1 MTIGIS
7 RAAARLS
14 GVALWT
20 LASAAAAQAQVGQ
33 PASGADVAP
42 VNSASDQTASSDIIV
57 TATRRNERLQDV
69 PVTVTAITSAQ
80 IENLQ
85 IKNFQDVQVL
95 SPGLSFRESGT
106 QGTVTSLRGIS
117 STVTTSAPAAV
128 VIYLNEVP
136 INDFVAFQGIY
147 DIGQIEVLR
156 GPQGTLRGVAAPV
169 GSITIGT
176 RRPDLNDYG
185 GTFIATGTDQPSFNG
200 QAAVNVPIIKE
211 KLAVRIAGLFDVNR
225 NGDLHNPVTDVKSRA
240 DTKSIRASVLF
251 QPINPLSIFAYYQYM
266 RANRYD
272 LTRVEGTGFVPT
284 ADQPFPAGYN
294 GPVIRDG
301 RDGIA
306 VQENVTLRQ
315 FMSNNASINAKL
327 NIADEASLSYIFG
340 YSQFKSFTGLN
351 SGDTDTGNAVLNY
364 SPGQLFHTDS
374 KGTMH
379 ELRLDSMGGDRLFDY
394 SIGVNYLK
402 TANRKPTNVGSNRGY
417 AVIPGV
423 NPPSGPATLLGTDIL
438 IPENRVDKSAFAS
451 ATLHLPTRTDITF
464 GARRLHFKRD
474 QGFQLWLTTDGVRD
488 TLAIPLPPPLPPLV
502 LQTPTQPLL
511 DSPSSRSIKAWV
523 YDAKV
528 VQHLDDDKIIYFSYG
543 RGFRGP
549 GANRGVDLPAL
560 DFLRVLPPEKSDS
573 YEIGFKGDFFDRRIR
588 FNFDVFQQDY
598 KGFNS
603 VVGDV
608 PFCTGSGQAQG
619 TCGTPAGVGFGQVV
633 FSGNA
638 RVRGFEAELSANITD
653 RWTASGTVAY
663 AKSNFK
669 NAQVPYRPDLTG
681 PSGTPDGIPDTN
693 DELAGALTA
702 ANPIFFQTSNGPI
715 SEVPKWNFT
724 VQSEYTHPLSGNTE
738 GFIRGLFTYQGKRSD
753 VSGAY
758 TYAAEPILNLYVGAR
773 EIVPGLELT
782 LFARNLFD
790 TRKLTFRG
798 SDIVTSVPGSSASDP
813 LINTGYHEVRY
824 GAPREIGITARFVFG
839 SD

>member
-128 VIYLNEVP
+128 VIYFNEVP

-351 SGDTDTGNAVLNY
+351 SGDTDIGNAVLNY

-402 TANRKPTNVGSNRGY
+402 TANRVPTNVGNNRGY
-417 AVIPGV
+417 AVAPGS
-423 NPPSGPATLLGTDIL
+423 NPPSGPATLLGSDIL
-438 IPENRVDKSAFAS
+438 IPETRVEKSAFAS
-451 ATLHLPTRTDITF
+451 ATLHLPTRTDVTF
-464 GARRLHFKRD
+464 GARRIHFKRD
-474 QGFQLWLTTDGVRD
+474 QGFQFWLTTDGVRD
-488 TLAIPLPPPLPPLV
+488 TFAAGPV
-502 LQTPTQPLL
+502 SQTPTKPLL
-511 DSPSSRSIKAWV
+511 DTPSNSDIKAWV

-528 VQHLDDDKIIYFSYG
+528 VQHLDDDKIVYFSYG

-549 GANRGVDLPAL
+549 GANRGVDLPVL
-560 DFLRVLPPEKSDS
+560 DFLRNLTPEKSDS
-573 YEIGFKGDFFDRRIR
+573 YEVGFKGDFFDRRVR
-588 FNFDVFQQDY
+588 LNFDVFQQDY

-603 VVGDV
+603 VAGDI
-608 PFCTGSGQAQG
+608 PFCMGSVA
-619 TCGTPAGVGFGQVV
+619 AFGFCSVTQGQVV
-633 FSGNA
+633 FPGDA
-638 RVRGFEAELSANITD
+638 RVRGFEGELSVNITD

-663 AKSNFK
+663 AKSHFK
-669 NAQVPYRPDLTG
+669 NAQVPYRPDLNG
-681 PSGTPDGIPDTN
+681 DGIPDSN
-693 DELAGALTA
+693 DQLAVAPGGLSV
-702 ANPIFFQTSNGPI
+702 ANPIFFRTSNGPI

-724 VQSEYTHPLSGNTE
+724 VQSEYTQPLSGNME
-738 GFIRGLFTYQGKRSD
+738 GFIRGLFSYQGKRSD
-753 VSGAY
+753 VSGAN

-773 EIVPGLELT
+773 EIVPGLEVT
-782 LFARNLFD
+782 LFARNIFD
-790 TRKLTFRG
+790 TQKLTFRG
-798 SDIVTSVPGSSASDP
+798 ADIVTSVPGSSASG

>member
-1 MTIGIS
+1 MTTGTS
-7 RAAARLS
+7 RAAALFS

-20 LASAAAAQAQVGQ
+20 VGLAAAAQAQVGQ
-33 PASGADVAP
+33 PASGADALP
-42 VNSASDQTASSDIIV
+42 ASSASTQATESSNSNDIIV

-85 IKNFQDVQVL
+85 IKNFQDIQAL
-95 SPGLSFRESGT
+95 SPGLSFRQSGA

-128 VIYLNEVP
+128 VIYFNEVP
-136 INDFVAFQGIY
+136 VNDFVAFQGIY

-176 RRPDLNDYG
+176 RRPDLNEYG

-211 KLAVRIAGLFDVNR
+211 KLAVRIAGLFDANR
-225 NGDLHNPVTDVKSRA
+225 NGDLHNPVTGVKSHA
-240 DTKSIRASVLF
+240 NTKSIRASVLF
-251 QPINPLSIFAYYQYM
+251 QPTNPLSIFAYYQYM
-266 RANRYD
+266 RANTYD
-272 LTRVEGTGFVPT
+272 LTRVEGTGFVPN
-284 ADQPFPAGYN
+284 AIQPFPAGYN
-294 GPVIRDG
+294 GPAINDG
-301 RDGIA
+301 RDGVA
-306 VQENVTLRQ
+306 VQENTTLRQ
-315 FMSNNASINAKL
+315 FTSNNMSINAKL
-327 NIADEASLSYIFG
+327 DIADEATLSYIFG
-340 YSQFKSFTGLN
+340 ISQFKSYTGLN

-364 SPGQLFHTDS
+364 SPGQLFLVDT

-379 ELRLDSMGGDRLFDY
+379 ELRLDSKGGDRWFDY
-394 SIGVNYLK
+394 SVGLNYLK
-402 TANRKPTNVGSNRGY
+402 NANRVPTNVGANRGY
-417 AVIPGV
+417 VVAPGS
-423 NPPSGPATLLGTDIL
+423 NPPSGPATLLGSDIL
-438 IPENRVDKSAFAS
+438 IPETRVEKSAFAS
-451 ATLHLPTRTDITF
+451 ATVHLPTRTDITF
-464 GARRLHFKRD
+464 GARRIHFKRD
-474 QGFQLWLTTDGVRD
+474 QGFQFWLTTNGARD

-511 DSPSSRSIKAWV
+511 NSPSSRDIKAWV
-523 YDAKV
+523 YDAKI
-528 VQHLDDDKIIYFSYG
+528 VQHLDNDKIIYFSYG

-560 DFLRVLPPEKSDS
+560 DFLRTLTPEKSDS
-573 YEIGFKGDFFDRRIR
+573 YEVGFKGDFFDRRIR

-603 VVGDV
+603 VAGDV

-619 TCGTPAGVGFGQVV
+619 LCGTAFGVGSGQVV
-633 FSGNA
+633 FPGDA

-663 AKSNFK
+663 ANSQFK
-669 NAQVPYRPDLTG
+669 NAQVPFRPDLNG
-681 PSGTPDGIPDTN
+681 DGVPDTN
-693 DELAGALTA
+693 DELAGAFTA
-702 ANPIFFQTSNGPI
+702 ANPIFFRTSNGPI

-724 VQSEYTHPLSGNTE
+724 VQSEYTQPLAGNME
-738 GFIRGLFTYQGKRSD
+738 GFIRGLFSYQGKRTE
-753 VSGAY
+753 VSGAN

-782 LFARNLFD
+782 LFARNIFD
-790 TRKLTFRG
+790 TQKLTFKG
-798 SDIVTSVPGSSASDP
+798 SDIVANVPGSSTNP

-824 GAPREIGITARFVFG
+824 GAPREIGITARFRFG